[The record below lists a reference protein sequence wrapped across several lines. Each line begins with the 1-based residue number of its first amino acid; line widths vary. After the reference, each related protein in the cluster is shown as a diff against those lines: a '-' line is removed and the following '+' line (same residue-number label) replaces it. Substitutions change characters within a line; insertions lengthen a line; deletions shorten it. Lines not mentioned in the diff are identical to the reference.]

1 MTTRKNVDARARGLR
16 LAAKIAG
23 VSGLA
28 LAVFG
33 AVEARAAE
41 TTAEARAKLPFEQ
54 LAQVRGGD
62 CGCTACWGPPAPPRA
77 SARGAG
83 VS

>member
-1 MTTRKNVDARARGLR
+1 MTTQKSVDARARGLR

-28 LAVFG
+28 MAVFG

-41 TTAEARAKLPFEQ
+41 TTAEARAKLPFEHM
-54 LAQVRGGD
+54 AQVRGGD
-62 CGCTACWGPPAPPRA
+62 CGCTACWGPPAPPQA
-77 SARGAG
+77 LGRGAAA
-83 VS
+83 S